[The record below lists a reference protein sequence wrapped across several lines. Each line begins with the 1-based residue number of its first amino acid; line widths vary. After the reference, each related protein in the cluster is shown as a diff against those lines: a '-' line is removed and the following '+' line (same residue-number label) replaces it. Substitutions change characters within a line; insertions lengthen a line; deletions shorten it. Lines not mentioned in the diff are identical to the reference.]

1 MIEKPRVQR
10 VRPVDITTDYRVQ
23 RRLDLRRV
31 EGMVDAWQEE
41 SVGVPAVSRRADGT
55 MIWIDGQH
63 RGAAL
68 VKLGRGTSGVL
79 AQVYEGLSLAEEA
92 QLFRQLNNSKNLT
105 AADIYRIAVTEG
117 DPVAVAS
124 NNALTTYGWT
134 MQPSCKNSLRAL
146 STLALLWEQDEAVAR
161 ATLRTLAQSWGP
173 TPVSGS
179 AVALRGLFAVGY
191 RYRDL
196 KPPIDWD
203 RMTLT
208 LSKQGQAAQFL
219 ARARGNAAGRGIA
232 VVDGFA
238 DLTINAYN
246 KTKRT
251 LPLPMWDTA
260 AAR

>member
-1 MIEKPRVQR
+1 MIEKPKVSR
-10 VRPVDITTDYRVQ
+10 VRPVDVVTDYRVQ
-23 RRLDLRRV
+23 RRLDPSRV
-31 EGMVDAWQEE
+31 EGMVNGWQEE
-41 SVGVPAVSRRADGT
+41 SVGVPAVSRREDGS
-55 MIWIDGQH
+55 MIWIDGQT

-68 VKLGRGTSGVL
+68 VKLGRGGHGIL
-79 AQVYEGLSLAEEA
+79 AQVYEGLTLAEEA

-105 AADIYRIAVTEG
+105 AADIFRIAVTEG

-134 MQPSCKNSLRAL
+134 MQPSCRNSLRAL
-146 STLALLWEQDEAVAR
+146 STLAVLWEQDQATAR
-161 ATLRTLAQSWGP
+161 ATLRTLAQAWGP

-196 KPPIDWD
+196 KPPLDWD

-208 LSKQGQAAQFL
+208 LTKQGQAAQFL

-238 DLTINAYN
+238 DVTINAYN
-246 KTKRT
+246 KLKRS
-251 LPLPMWDTA
+251 LPLPTWDTA
-260 AAR
+260 AGR